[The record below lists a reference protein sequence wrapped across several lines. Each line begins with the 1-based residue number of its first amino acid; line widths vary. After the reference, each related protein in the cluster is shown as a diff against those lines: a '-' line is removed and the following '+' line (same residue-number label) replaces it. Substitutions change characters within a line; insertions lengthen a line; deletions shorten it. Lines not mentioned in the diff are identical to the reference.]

1 MFQKCKENYVNAE
14 LPNVALRPEPTHGMP
29 ILEVI
34 NLSKHFDMDGGR
46 RTVLKNISFNAEAGK
61 MICVTGR
68 SGCGK
73 TTLLNI
79 LAGFLMPSSGTV
91 KMNDEPIRMPGPDR
105 CVIFQEDTLFPW
117 LTVRENIAFGLHRR
131 MRDRHRIK
139 VEVDRFLS
147 LVGLYDFQHYLPR
160 EVSGGMKQRV
170 AIARVLILQ
179 PQVLLMDEPF
189 ASLDY
194 HTRKEMQDLLLTI
207 WGELGQTIIFV
218 THDVDEAIT
227 LADTIIAIDKAS
239 GSIHEVFP
247 VPLPRP
253 RKTELPE
260 YIFLRKRL
268 YESL

>member
-1 MFQKCKENYVNAE
+1 
-14 LPNVALRPEPTHGMP
+14 
-29 ILEVI
+29 
-34 NLSKHFDMDGGR
+34 
-46 RTVLKNISFNAEAGK
+46 
-61 MICVTGR
+61 
-68 SGCGK
+68 
-73 TTLLNI
+73 
-79 LAGFLMPSSGTV
+79 
-91 KMNDEPIRMPGPDR
+91 
-105 CVIFQEDTLFPW
+105 
-117 LTVRENIAFGLHRR
+117 
-131 MRDRHRIK
+131 
-139 VEVDRFLS
+139 
-147 LVGLYDFQHYLPR
+147 
-160 EVSGGMKQRV
+160 
-170 AIARVLILQ
+170 
-179 PQVLLMDEPF
+179 MDEPF

>member
-1 MFQKCKENYVNAE
+1 MALKPIPVQK
-14 LPNVALRPEPTHGMP
+14 RPV
-29 ILEVI
+29 LEVV
-34 NLSKHFDMDGGR
+34 NVSKHFDLNGSAR
-46 RTVLKNISFNAEAGK
+46 SVLNDISFSAASGE
-61 MICVTGR
+61 MICIIGR

-79 LAGFLMPSSGTV
+79 LAGFLTPSSGVV
-91 KMNDEPIRMPGPDR
+91 KVNGSPIRKPGPDR

-117 LTVRENIAFGLHRR
+117 LTVRENIAFGLRSGAIGDKHSI
-131 MRDRHRIK
+131 DS
-139 VEVDRFLS
+139 EVDRFLT
-147 LVGLYDFQHYLPR
+147 LVRLHEFQRYLPR
-160 EVSGGMKQRV
+160 EISGGMKQRV

-194 HTRKEMQDLLLTI
+194 HTRREMQNLLLAI
-207 WGELGQTIIFV
+207 WMELNQTIIFV

-227 LADTIIAIDKAS
+227 LADRIALIEKNS
-239 GSIHEVFP
+239 GRIREVLA

-253 RKTELPE
+253 RKTEIPE
-260 YIFLRKRL
+260 YIFFRKRL